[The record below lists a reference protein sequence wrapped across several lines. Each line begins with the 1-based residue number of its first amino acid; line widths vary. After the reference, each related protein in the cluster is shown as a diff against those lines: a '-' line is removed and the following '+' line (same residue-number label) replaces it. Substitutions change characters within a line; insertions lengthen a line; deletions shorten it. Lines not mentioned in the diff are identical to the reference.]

1 VVHQKETAPPCCVKR
16 VGTSQREMT
25 RGNKMTS
32 EAREEH
38 RRCQKQASRKRCAA
52 AAAADPVE
60 QTRLRVLNC
69 SRKKKQR
76 SQDSDFLLKEA
87 DYSRRYRAQLAR
99 KLRVAENREWRKRS
113 AKEVRRITK
122 RLFFS

>member
-1 VVHQKETAPPCCVKR
+1 
-16 VGTSQREMT
+16 
-25 RGNKMTS
+25 MTS

-76 SQDSDFLLKEA
+76 SQNSDFLLKEEIIREDTGHSWLGNFESLRTESGGREA
-87 DYSRRYRAQLAR
+87 RRKLGESRRGAG
-99 KLRVAENREWRKRS
+99 
-113 AKEVRRITK
+113 
-122 RLFFS
+122 